1 MEGGVEEGWRG
12 RRAMERGLM
21 VRKRV
26 KRGRNGWGEKGRGT
40 FVLPKELNTELTFP
54 QLFCSHE
61 MREKMSDTRKLLSIH
76 RNREQSHF

>member
-26 KRGRNGWGEKGRGT
+26 KRGRDGWGEKGRLEGEGSRDEWRAGGSNEGMEGWA
-40 FVLPKELNTELTFP
+40 VDGRTEGW
-54 QLFCSHE
+54 
-61 MREKMSDTRKLLSIH
+61 RGRD
-76 RNREQSHF
+76 